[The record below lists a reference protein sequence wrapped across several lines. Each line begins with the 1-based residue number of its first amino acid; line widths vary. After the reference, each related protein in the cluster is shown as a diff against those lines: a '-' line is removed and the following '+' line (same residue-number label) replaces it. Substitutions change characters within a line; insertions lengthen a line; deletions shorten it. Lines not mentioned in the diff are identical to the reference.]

1 MSVIGFDQLS
11 LFDLTILRQS
21 LCPRIFDRGGEG
33 GDKRGEAGPLS
44 KYGSCWEKKTAMDAR
59 KSK

>member
-11 LFDLTILRQS
+11 LFDMTILRQS
-21 LCPRIFDRGGEG
+21 LYPRIFDPGGEG
-33 GDKRGEAGPLS
+33 GDKRGKAGPLS
-44 KYGSCWEKKTAMDAR
+44 KYGSCWQKKAAIDAR